1 VYLEWRTY
9 EQALQRFESTVHALE
24 PIGIVASE
32 RREIPDPLL
41 IGGMRTRE
49 VPASWEVRLLLGD
62 VCNLLIRAKALSP
75 RTRGVDIS
83 TVPSMV
89 EVGREPLLLT
99 DNQGS
104 HALLASSVSD
114 AWGWTTL
121 GRRRLRRHVEGCDA
135 YSISLTLLAVEVA
148 VTYLVALLL
157 SRRLHD

>member
-1 VYLEWRTY
+1 MYLEWRTY

-75 RTRGVDIS
+75 
-83 TVPSMV
+83 
-89 EVGREPLLLT
+89 
-99 DNQGS
+99 
-104 HALLASSVSD
+104 VSY
-114 AWGWTTL
+114 T
-121 GRRRLRRHVEGCDA
+121 H
-135 YSISLTLLAVEVA
+135 LTLPTIYSV
-148 VTYLVALLL
+148 
-157 SRRLHD
+157 